1 MKKALLF
8 LLLFLSVALR
18 AQTPDEIER
27 KLQAR
32 TLSDSA
38 RVELLVDFCV
48 ANTFANQPK
57 NLTYAQKALQISR
70 KIKYP
75 LGEIRALNCVGN
87 YYYQQAIYD
96 KAVTYYTQALRL
108 ATRLKMTDN
117 IVIGNSNLA
126 SVYTRDKKFEKALVL
141 LQEADK
147 ILLETGSKD
156 NPKRAAILTNLGIA
170 YGDVSQYQKAI
181 ECHEEVLRIC
191 ASAKIPFGIILAKSN
206 IGSCYYKQNQFE
218 KAIPFLQ
225 AAIRIAKENEASNL
239 LGQPLAELAVCYQKK
254 KDYTRATAL
263 LNESIAVSEPINNQ
277 HSLLS
282 AYQKL
287 HELEFETGN
296 YSKAYKTLLLYQS
309 KKDSVYTIEKEQ
321 VISRLSEAFESEK
334 KESKIKGLLQEKR
347 ITDLKNQTQ
356 ERTIWILVLV
366 FLLLTVLAF
375 ASFRRYQ
382 NRKKNE
388 LLRASYEEATRALVA
403 EKRATESELTA
414 LKSQMNPHFI
424 FNALNS
430 IQHLFM
436 YGDKVVANKQLE
448 NFTTL
453 TREILSFSGKRSIT
467 LSAEIELLKR
477 YLELEKMRF
486 NDDFEYHIH
495 VGSELDPDFDSLPPM
510 ILQPFVENALKH
522 GLLHKKG
529 SKKLEISFTETNN
542 TLLCTIYDNGIGRK
556 ASRELTERSVQ
567 HESFATSAI
576 DKQLELLNTDETT
589 YSVTY
594 EDLYKDGIA
603 AGTRVVLKIT
613 HKE

>member
-1 MKKALLF
+1 MRIGF
-8 LLLFLSVALR
+8 LLLLVLLTVSSN
-18 AQTPDEIER
+18 AQSPNEIEQ
-27 KLQAR
+27 KLQSR
-32 TLSDSA
+32 TLTDSA

-57 NLTYAQKALQISR
+57 NLTYAQKALQISK

-108 ATRLKMTDN
+108 ATRLKMTEN

-141 LQEADK
+141 LKEADK
-147 ILLETGSKD
+147 ILLENGSKD
-156 NPKRAAILTNLGIA
+156 NPKRAAVLTNLGIA
-170 YGDVSQYQKAI
+170 YSDVLQYQKAI
-181 ECHEEVLRIC
+181 DCHEEVLRIC
-191 ASAKIPFGIILAKSN
+191 ESAKIPFGIILAKSN
-206 IGSCYYKQNQFE
+206 IGSCFFKQDQFE

-225 AAIRIAKENEASNL
+225 AAIRIAKENQASNL

-254 KDYTRATAL
+254 KDYARATAL
-263 LNESIAVSEPINNQ
+263 LNESIAVSKPINDQNN
-277 HSLLS
+277 LLT

-287 HELEFETGN
+287 HELAFETGD

-309 KKDSVYTIEKEQ
+309 KKDSVYNIEKEQ

-334 KESKIKGLLQEKR
+334 KESKIKNLLQEKR

-356 ERTIWILVLV
+356 ERTIWILALV
-366 FLLLTVLAF
+366 FLMLIGLAF
-375 ASFRRYQ
+375 ALFKRYQ
-382 NRKKNE
+382 IRKRNE
-388 LLRASYEEATRALVA
+388 LIRASYEETTRTLQA

-436 YGDKVVANKQLE
+436 YGDKVLANKQME

-453 TREILSFSGKRSIT
+453 TREILSFSGKRNIT

-486 NDDFEYHIH
+486 NDDFEYDIH

-529 SKKLEISFTETNN
+529 TKKLEISFSEIDN
-542 TLLCTIYDNGIGRK
+542 TLLCTIYDNGIGRT
-556 ASRELTERSVQ
+556 AARELSEKRVQ

-576 DKQLELLNTDETT
+576 DKQLELLNSDEVT
-589 YSVTY
+589 YTVHY
-594 EDLYKDGIA
+594 EDLYENA
-603 AGTRVVLKIT
+603 QATGTRVQLRIT
-613 HKE
+613 HNA